1 MLTSKVENW
10 KIVTIDCVDPPD
22 LTSIQN
28 MVQYHNTDTTP
39 QKSWKSICT
48 CKLYSTT
55 NAMCATLSGRKES
68 EETSKLRE
76 RVSEIKQPEKA
87 VKSDAEDGQELTN
100 GTIFTGAS
108 TSMWLDARNIVHTS
122 IGKGTTVV
130 KLVTLGPS
138 IIVSE
143 CAKIYNDFSDENNRN
158 RALNSLNNEF
168 SKVTTVVEHDKDCV
182 QTEDECVTLEPCS
195 ASANTSFSVA
205 RNDLSK
211 NDGSNCASNFIHN
224 RFGVDTV
231 IGERGTDFV
240 RTELQYEKVSE
251 VKQTAQMHKRLALHS
266 ADVSSV
272 DNAFESSSICPLVK
286 ENETIRLENNKISKH
301 SYSFIMHSSDIKILS
316 KVHSQQ
322 EKVAVA
328 VAQTPQILQT
338 GFVLPNRAEG
348 SIVLSTFADETCNTG
363 IIIPL
368 VENEESIRAKST
380 LLEIPQDVLAPEY
393 ALTAKLRDPESSS
406 DESGVESNEE
416 YKTKIR
422 RKIIG
427 YVPRRRQLLVFYSRR
442 EKKSKIKTRFKI
454 HELSDSENDD
464 DLPNISQ
471 EKSYNTQKVRR
482 QHLTLSRYSHVK
494 LRCNTSGE
502 LAYMEADSSQT
513 EGSSLDSATDDVV
526 DKSFPEDA
534 KCVFIHHTAASTDTH
549 LRKVQSARGQLCN
562 VLIKHKGSVVGT
574 HVPRRRKNIR
584 VQEVSSACRGVRK
597 IKQAHRVITTSASE
611 VSSDYSKSA
620 IVLES
625 FSQRNLFAIKALKTP
640 TSNFVGILSHE
651 KLSQSN
657 IGLVDQ
663 TTTSETSSQEQLSR
677 YISAT
682 TVRTNSMRL
691 PTLAA
696 AKNPSVSSPHVPPAM
711 AAESPVKSKG
721 QKGRSLRVQVDG
733 ERKASLLNTVTAA
746 SIPQLCSTRTSER
759 NSPRENDSSLQR
771 SIPTR
776 RSPDW
781 IAIAT
786 KLLHVP
792 DYQKMIQILNGV
804 TPAQEDVVAH
814 KFIRGIA
821 YFKVGKLR
829 QAMDDLHECEKFALE
844 SIEDERRA
852 HSQRQL
858 DSGVFSMQPGS
869 QASSQ
874 ASSLQYLQQS
884 SKKGDV
890 AVCNVY
896 MGDLH
901 YTSGSYLEA
910 SKCYQR
916 AADLYDRECVARLF
930 RMVPPTISTIHS
942 KCGSCLR
949 NLSKSMEAIQEY
961 RNAIETAIR
970 DKDRLAAH
978 TSLGNLQQTL
988 GQNKEA
994 LVEYEHALDLA
1005 ETLNEH
1011 MSVGWTH
1018 GNIGNAFLGLNEK
1031 DKALFHLQK
1040 ALDITIKYE
1049 PKPDSIGRAYNNLG
1063 TAYQSMGDLDKAE
1076 EHYDLALSQAIYGN
1090 DPAGQSRVYGN
1101 IGNIYIVR
1109 KRFEKA
1115 IPHYTEV
1122 LRLSKDEATIS
1133 TAHHNRG
1140 CALYE
1145 WAESKMLAL
1154 EQSLQKTSSSNEP
1167 TFRFHGSQTTLPQKH
1182 SPRIVIDSIAKLF
1195 RDGMSDLQKVAET
1208 HEAKLDHIKGSAK
1221 GLSLS
1226 VSLTESNSR
1235 TFHRL
1240 QDCMV
1245 AIGNW
1250 REALLIAEQS
1260 RARTLGEIML
1270 ARKESQLE
1278 KALTSPL
1285 NLEHVYSIVSSQ
1297 KSPVLYLTHTGASLF
1312 GWVLVPAEDSD
1323 SISIEMFE
1331 IPISD
1336 DQFDGKSFDYHI
1348 RYGLT
1353 EVLVEQS
1360 YEMYRSIDYD
1370 EETTAPVAQLF
1381 KVIGKPFQ
1389 MTLDRLLP
1397 GNKKAKMQK
1406 IVLIT
1411 DTYTSLLPFTC
1422 MYDPD
1427 SETFLGDHYYFE
1439 TMQSLLTM
1447 GIMNQLPEPMVE
1459 LPADPQSMCI
1469 VGNPI
1474 IPKFYLNGE
1483 VWSLGKLPYARREA
1497 QWVGHILNTPP
1508 ILDEQ
1513 ATKSAVVMRFMR
1525 AKVIHIA
1532 THGSSVSGFLAF
1544 ASLTSTRQGE
1554 GVDSSGVLLHP
1565 EEVEKLSISPALVVL
1580 SSCDSSRGT
1589 VKADGVQGMARAF
1602 LLAGAQAVLTALWR
1616 VPDESAAVFMR
1627 FFYRFLENGFES
1639 SLSLQKAILSL
1650 RCFSKYSQYI
1660 HWSGYQLTG
1669 RSIRLDMKPSPV
1681 TTMLESTLRPSSPF
1695 PRLMLVKKLESVL
1708 VDNPRL
1714 PTDIQILHGSPGVKP
1729 SEIAIDFIHSCHA
1742 KFAAGIFWIS
1752 CRTPDII
1759 DASLKS
1765 IEKTIDKPLNKL
1777 RLSDTQQALVVLDN
1791 AIELPNSGKL
1801 ISFLKHTNV
1810 HIIILSKS
1818 ADPIDSFVKEV
1829 DKALIRG
1836 CSIHEVKTLSTIDS
1850 TQRIVYEI
1858 SKQYYL
1864 KANNNDQAIFEKLA
1878 EFTSGSPLIVDI
1890 AAQVLLKYVQ
1900 ENSDEP
1906 SEGLNQF
1913 ADSIQ
1918 LSKSRKVIHK
1928 SPPLA
1933 SSLQGVED
1941 TCFQVR
1947 EISDA
1952 FTRLVPNVASVSPN
1966 HTDVWESESEYDSW
1980 DSIGA
1985 LIQRCVSTPGEMLL
1999 LQALSIFGCI
2009 PIPIP
2014 LVTTMSSLIAQ
2025 SSGHSHLGG
2034 ILHERLME
2042 AKLILRYPQ
2051 PVVLHSTYTKSDKAS
2066 EEPLFLY
2073 LPQHLAS
2080 QLWLCNDID
2089 QVMAVTVAYKAL
2101 QKVIDENSAKNP
2113 ELLHFYLGL
2122 IPPLEEKTALL
2133 AVEKKHCYEA
2143 VYELYLQLSHQ
2154 LSSNNHTHI

>member
-1 MLTSKVENW
+1 MHAWCVFFDTVEQLNSFCTGVEEEHLYQEAIKNDRTVSLRYLKLLLLGPGQVGKSTFLRRLLGEMKWDIDSDPKPHCSTEMAHLQQVCVKYTLIAAAVTTDGWHTIEESMLVNEQLHVKEVGTTKLTESQRINNPEEVSHQHQVQCNSHSSALPLTSTQERLGA
-10 KIVTIDCVDPPD
+10 T
-22 LTSIQN
+22 TS
-28 MVQYHNTDTTP
+28 TDNL
-39 QKSWKSICT
+39 
-48 CKLYSTT
+48 KLDYKYQQD
-55 NAMCATLSGRKES
+55 TLSPNIANEY
-68 EETSKLRE
+68 EELGHNLKL
-76 RVSEIKQPEKA
+76 K
-87 VKSDAEDGQELTN
+87 
-100 GTIFTGAS
+100 
-108 TSMWLDARNIVHTS
+108 
-122 IGKGTTVV
+122 
-130 KLVTLGPS
+130 
-138 IIVSE
+138 
-143 CAKIYNDFSDENNRN
+143 
-158 RALNSLNNEF
+158 
-168 SKVTTVVEHDKDCV
+168 
-182 QTEDECVTLEPCS
+182 
-195 ASANTSFSVA
+195 
-205 RNDLSK
+205 
-211 NDGSNCASNFIHN
+211 
-224 RFGVDTV
+224 
-231 IGERGTDFV
+231 
-240 RTELQYEKVSE
+240 
-251 VKQTAQMHKRLALHS
+251 
-266 ADVSSV
+266 
-272 DNAFESSSICPLVK
+272 
-286 ENETIRLENNKISKH
+286 
-301 SYSFIMHSSDIKILS
+301 
-316 KVHSQQ
+316 
-322 EKVAVA
+322 
-328 VAQTPQILQT
+328 PQILIETLLNIVDVGGQPAFLNMLPSLT
-338 GFVLPNRAEG
+338 IGPAMYLVFMKLLDGLGTEHPVEITPDVDTDPIVCKEYTYTSEDIIFTALSSIACFGNSDAGVEASDNKSNKFLSSIALLLGTFTDEYDEYLEATKEVQLVVDRNETELKTRLKDTGLHNIEYYDREKRHIFLNKNGEIVTYLEEFIPLFEKLIINISITPNNSPLLMGNYNIITLPDLSVSHLVTETRSKEETKSKKKKSGFVPPRRQ
-348 SIVLSTFADETCNTG
+348 IF
-363 IIIPL
+363 
-368 VENEESIRAKST
+368 
-380 LLEIPQDVLAPEY
+380 LLL
-393 ALTAKLRDPESSS
+393 KRRC
-406 DESGVESNEE
+406 
-416 YKTKIR
+416 KRKIR
-422 RKIIG
+422 GKQSALKAQ
-427 YVPRRRQLLVFYSRR
+427 P
-442 EKKSKIKTRFKI
+442 
-454 HELSDSENDD
+454 LSDSEDD
-464 DLPNISQ
+464 KNLPGVVQ
-471 EKSYNTQKVRR
+471 EKSLK
-482 QHLTLSRYSHVK
+482 TLKSRMQIVTISRYSDPPKLKGHVSAK
-494 LRCNTSGE
+494 
-502 LAYMEADSSQT
+502 LAYLESDSNSQEEDIGNRTDIFASDQCSSVKMDLVHNSQYSYSKEPVAQTMQALLSMKGTAIFRVGAPST
-513 EGSSLDSATDDVV
+513 ELEF
-526 DKSFPEDA
+526 KR
-534 KCVFIHHTAASTDTH
+534 
-549 LRKVQSARGQLCN
+549 LRVSVNVQAFYL
-562 VLIKHKGSVVGT
+562 LIKREKSAIVTYISTENKQELYCFENRGLG
-574 HVPRRRKNIR
+574 RKKKPVYR
-584 VQEVSSACRGVRK
+584 V
-597 IKQAHRVITTSASE
+597 TSEAE
-611 VSSDYSKSA
+611 TLYDFSKSA
-620 IVLES
+620 IVHGS
-625 FSQRNLFAIKALKTP
+625 FSKRNLVVIKELETP
-640 TSNFVGILSHE
+640 KSNFVGIPSHE

-657 IGLVDQ
+657 IRLVDHIS
-663 TTTSETSSQEQLSR
+663 TSETSSQQLYS
-677 YISAT
+677 SAT
-682 TVRTNSMRL
+682 YERTDSMRL

-696 AKNPSVSSPHVPPAM
+696 ANSLSTSSPPV

-721 QKGRSLRVQVDG
+721 VRGRVQVDG
-733 ERKASLLNTVTAA
+733 EQKASLNA
-746 SIPQLCSTRTSER
+746 SIARASTIRTSERTRER

-814 KFIRGIA
+814 KFIKGIA

-869 QASSQ
+869 QASPQ

-901 YTSGSYLEA
+901 YTSSSYLEA

-1154 EQSLQKTSSSNEP
+1154 EQSLQKNSSSNEP

-1336 DQFDGKSFDYHI
+1336 DQFNGKSFDYHI

-1360 YEMYRSIDYD
+1360 YEMYCSIDYD

-1602 LLAGAQAVLTALWR
+1602 LLAG
-1616 VPDESAAVFMR
+1616 M
-1627 FFYRFLENGFES
+1627 Y
-1639 SLSLQKAILSL
+1639 
-1650 RCFSKYSQYI
+1650 
-1660 HWSGYQLTG
+1660 
-1669 RSIRLDMKPSPV
+1669 
-1681 TTMLESTLRPSSPF
+1681 TM
-1695 PRLMLVKKLESVL
+1695 M
-1708 VDNPRL
+1708 
-1714 PTDIQILHGSPGVKP
+1714 
-1729 SEIAIDFIHSCHA
+1729 
-1742 KFAAGIFWIS
+1742 
-1752 CRTPDII
+1752 
-1759 DASLKS
+1759 
-1765 IEKTIDKPLNKL
+1765 
-1777 RLSDTQQALVVLDN
+1777 
-1791 AIELPNSGKL
+1791 
-1801 ISFLKHTNV
+1801 
-1810 HIIILSKS
+1810 
-1818 ADPIDSFVKEV
+1818 
-1829 DKALIRG
+1829 
-1836 CSIHEVKTLSTIDS
+1836 
-1850 TQRIVYEI
+1850 Y
-1858 SKQYYL
+1858 
-1864 KANNNDQAIFEKLA
+1864 
-1878 EFTSGSPLIVDI
+1878 
-1890 AAQVLLKYVQ
+1890 
-1900 ENSDEP
+1900 
-1906 SEGLNQF
+1906 
-1913 ADSIQ
+1913 
-1918 LSKSRKVIHK
+1918 
-1928 SPPLA
+1928 
-1933 SSLQGVED
+1933 
-1941 TCFQVR
+1941 
-1947 EISDA
+1947 
-1952 FTRLVPNVASVSPN
+1952 
-1966 HTDVWESESEYDSW
+1966 
-1980 DSIGA
+1980 
-1985 LIQRCVSTPGEMLL
+1985 
-1999 LQALSIFGCI
+1999 
-2009 PIPIP
+2009 
-2014 LVTTMSSLIAQ
+2014 
-2025 SSGHSHLGG
+2025 
-2034 ILHERLME
+2034 
-2042 AKLILRYPQ
+2042 LRYKYN
-2051 PVVLHSTYTKSDKAS
+2051 T
-2066 EEPLFLY
+2066 
-2073 LPQHLAS
+2073 
-2080 QLWLCNDID
+2080 
-2089 QVMAVTVAYKAL
+2089 
-2101 QKVIDENSAKNP
+2101 
-2113 ELLHFYLGL
+2113 
-2122 IPPLEEKTALL
+2122 
-2133 AVEKKHCYEA
+2133 
-2143 VYELYLQLSHQ
+2143 
-2154 LSSNNHTHI
+2154 